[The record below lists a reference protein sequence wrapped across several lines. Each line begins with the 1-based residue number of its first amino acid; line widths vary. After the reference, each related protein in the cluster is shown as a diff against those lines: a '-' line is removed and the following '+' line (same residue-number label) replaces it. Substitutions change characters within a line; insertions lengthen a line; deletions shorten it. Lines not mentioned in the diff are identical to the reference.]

1 MVSSVLVCAIL
12 FTSLV
17 LIHPSYSQ
25 QYLLSTEG
33 YSIDVYTQRGG
44 IGPGEAS
51 EPFKVGELVVLYA
64 EVKNN
69 SVPVEDK
76 PVVFYVYGPP
86 NPYENLTSITV
97 QSTNSSGIASVSFV
111 IGAMGMEHW
120 EERLVGTWLVIA
132 KVLFDPEVF
141 NDSLTFECDWDLTV
155 DLFTQRGGEGFGT
168 PSAPFKAGEVVSL
181 YMRVTNRTIPMPNVF
196 VQFRVHKYPNI
207 TYYTAFTNDSGIATV
222 SFRLPWKIETPY
234 TLDCDAL
241 MTFNEYA
248 MHDFIN
254 DVNCLAGERIVG
266 DLNYDGKVDM
276 KDIYCVAVAF
286 YSYPGHPRWNPEC
299 DLNDDGRVDMK
310 DIYLIIKNFGKTA

>member
-1 MVSSVLVCAIL
+1 MVSFVLVCAIL

-17 LIHPSYSQ
+17 FTYPSYSQ
-25 QYLLSTEG
+25 PYLLSTEG

-51 EPFKVGELVVLYA
+51 EPFKVGESVILCA
-64 EVKNN
+64 ELKNN
-69 SVPVEDK
+69 SVPVEDRL
-76 PVVFYVYGPP
+76 VAFYVYGPP
-86 NPYENLTSITV
+86 NPYENLTSIMA
-97 QSTNSSGIASVSFV
+97 QPTNSSGIASVSFV

-120 EERLVGTWLVIA
+120 EERLVGTWLVTA
-132 KVLFDPEVF
+132 DVMFDHEVF
-141 NDSLTFECDWDLTV
+141 SDSLTFECDWDLTV

-168 PSAPFKAGEVVSL
+168 PSDPFKAGEVVSL
-181 YMRVTNRTIPMPNVF
+181 YMRVANRTVPVPNVF

-222 SFRLPWKIETPY
+222 SFRLPWKIETTY
-234 TLDCDAL
+234 SLYCDAL
-241 MTFNEYA
+241 MIFNEYA
-248 MHDFIN
+248 MHDSIMF
-254 DVNCLAGERIVG
+254 DCLGGERIVG
-266 DLNYDGKVDM
+266 DLNYDGNVDM

-310 DIYLIIKNFGKTA
+310 DIYLIIKNFGKAA